1 MARYFFHFS
10 NGRTIVDDI
19 GSEHADLGSVRKEAF
34 GASRELMMLKND
46 GTEEF
51 WAGEPWRVWVTDQAN
66 GAGQTILTLE
76 LCAGKEP
83 FR

>member
-1 MARYFFHFS
+1 
-10 NGRTIVDDI
+10 
-19 GSEHADLGSVRKEAF
+19 
-34 GASRELMMLKND
+34 MMLKND